1 MKRRSMDLVQ
11 IRQDDE
17 AVVGIVVTVLL
28 IGLILAVIVMLN
40 TVYVPQWLEES
51 EAAHME
57 EVSNQFTKL
66 KYALDIQSL
75 VNDSTAVT
83 TPVKLGTRE
92 IPFFNSGRTFGSL
105 QIDEKTFNM
114 SIEQWGVPEPT
125 TIVVDSIRYSSGNSY
140 FVNQEYIYEA
150 GALILS
156 QGERNVLYGKPSLL
170 VDGFGNESTIT
181 LVIVN
186 ISGVRGK
193 TAVSGYGTYPIYTQV
208 TNLLPGQNKYEPVYN
223 LTNITI
229 HTKYT
234 NAWNRT
240 ITSAF
245 NLNHFNQTHFS
256 IHEVENEKI
265 EIKFHDFS
273 NSNDYYFL
281 RYRVVDVSTQISSG
295 IAE

>member
-1 MKRRSMDLVQ
+1 MKELRSS
-11 IRQDDE
+11 DE

-75 VNDSTAVT
+75 VNDSTSVT

-105 QIDEKTFNM
+105 QIDENSFNM
-114 SIEQWGVPEPT
+114 
-125 TIVVDSIRYSSGNSY
+125 TITNVSGFSKTITADSIRYSSGNSY
-140 FVNQEYIYEA
+140 FVNQQYIYEA
-150 GALILS
+150 GSLILS
-156 QGERNVLYGKPSLL
+156 QGAANVLYGRPSIF
-170 VDGFGNESTIT
+170 VTGGVGNESLIT
-181 LVIVN
+181 FVIVN
-186 ISGVRGK
+186 THGIGGK
-193 TAVSGYGTYPIYTQV
+193 TSVSGYGTYPVYTQV
-208 TNLLPGQNKYEPVYN
+208 TNVYPSYN
-223 LTNITI
+223 EYSNISNVSSIAINTE
-229 HTKYT
+229 YT

-240 ITSAF
+240 INSAF
-245 NLNHFNQTHFS
+245 RSNFLLNESHFNIKS
-256 IHEVENEKI
+256 IENGI
-265 EIKFHDFS
+265 EIEFTDS
-273 NSNDYYFL
+273 SNDYYDF
-281 RYRVVDVSTQISSG
+281 RYRIIDVSTQISSG

>member
-1 MKRRSMDLVQ
+1 MKRRSVDLLH

-51 EAAHME
+51 ESAHME
-57 EVSNQFTKL
+57 EVSNQFTQL
-66 KYALDIQSL
+66 KYALDIQSM

-92 IPFFNSGRTFGSL
+92 LPFFNSGRTFGSL
-105 QIDEKTFNM
+105 QIDESTFNM
-114 SIEQWGVPEPT
+114 TIERWNKT
-125 TIVVDSIRYSSGNSY
+125 TPITVIVDSIKYTSGNSY
-140 FVNQEYIYEA
+140 FVNQKYIYEA

-156 QGERNVLYGKPSLL
+156 QGDANVLYGKPSLS
-170 VDGFGNESTIT
+170 VDGYGNRSTISFIIT
-181 LVIVN
+181 N
-186 ISGVRGK
+186 ISGVPGK
-193 TAVSGYGTYPIYTQV
+193 TSVSGYGTYPIYTQV
-208 TNLLPGQNKYEPVYN
+208 DDIFPEYN
-223 LTNITI
+223 RYKSLINVTNITI

-240 ITSAF
+240 INSAF
-245 NLNHFNQTHFS
+245 NLEHFNESHFTLT
-256 IHEVENEKI
+256 EFKNDRI
-265 EIKFHDFS
+265 EIRFHDD
-273 NSNDYYFL
+273 SNDYYHL
-281 RYRVVDVSTQISSG
+281 RYRIIDISTQISSG